1 MQNWRLIFWNNFK
14 NPFCIE
20 RIFYIRIRFVFCI
33 FLSYIFKKYATAV
46 FTRWKL
52 ISIWKNT
59 FFEFRLLTF
68 SCFLFIVSTGIAMCF
83 PRYILILNHNTKGY
97 SFLIIF
103 FSRIR
108 QMENRKGESNWISF
122 FGFELALI
130 FQSVVM
136 FIFNRKLLIITNSKQ
151 LNPFVYYTCAYNRK
165 FISVISNWYCTYA
178 CDLYL
183 PFHMDFV
190 YAAFGT
196 LVPLSLAYTLLIR
209 QHHLLPNKYGNTMMV
224 IVFAITIY
232 LFIMLYGPWIRI
244 K

>member
-1 MQNWRLIFWNNFK
+1 M
-14 NPFCIE
+14 
-20 RIFYIRIRFVFCI
+20 
-33 FLSYIFKKYATAV
+33 KKTP
-46 FTRWKL
+46 
-52 ISIWKNT
+52 
-59 FFEFRLLTF
+59 FEFRLLTF
-68 SCFLFIVSTGIAMCF
+68 SCFLFIVSTGIAMLFF
-83 PRYILILNHNTKGY
+83 PGGTILNHNTKGY
-97 SFLIIF
+97 SFFNNF
-103 FSRIR
+103 FSELGRWR
-108 QMENRKGESNWISF
+108 TVKGESNWISF

-130 FQSVVM
+130 FHSVVM

-151 LNPFVYYTCAYNRK
+151 LNPFVYYTALITGSL
-165 FISVISNWYCTYA
+165 FPLFLTGIALTP

-232 LFIMLYGPWIRI
+232 LFIMLYGPDPHKVGYVQQTAQKIIVYSMIFCLLYLSSGCRKYLTDDSLGI